1 MLGGYAMM
9 LQKTLI
15 RSAAR
20 LIMICASVSIC
31 LFSLSSAGEEG
42 IGVTRV
48 GFVEGTASLKH
59 KGTGYWV
66 RLSEDQVVR
75 AWDEIG
81 TGGDGSVEL
90 LLPDE
95 SVVKVGPNTHVL
107 VKEAGMVEVTKR
119 ATNIFELFVGE
130 IRAVVAPLVNSESEF
145 TIETENATVG
155 VRGTDFGVSHDR
167 TTKETDVLCNDG
179 NVELRPKEVV
189 MKGLGPIIVR
199 GDEGI
204 RLVAGRRPDRP
215 AVWVRERRERFFRGL
230 DFKGR
235 RTRDIMERRFR
246 RLESGGFRVIERVR
260 EGDDKAESVGDRIRF
275 GTDRLINRFRSH

>member
-1 MLGGYAMM
+1 MM

-31 LFSLSSAGEEG
+31 LFSLLSAGEEG

-130 IRAVVAPLVNSESEF
+130 IRAVVAPLVIPSRSLPSRRK
-145 TIETENATVG
+145 TRPSGYA
-155 VRGTDFGVSHDR
+155 
-167 TTKETDVLCNDG
+167 G
-179 NVELRPKEVV
+179 N
-189 MKGLGPIIVR
+189 GL
-199 GDEGI
+199 
-204 RLVAGRRPDRP
+204 
-215 AVWVRERRERFFRGL
+215 
-230 DFKGR
+230 
-235 RTRDIMERRFR
+235 R
-246 RLESGGFRVIERVR
+246 RLPRS
-260 EGDDKAESVGDRIRF
+260 DDKGDRRAV
-275 GTDRLINRFRSH
+275 